1 MREIRDHLLQ
11 AQRGLG
17 RIIESPT
24 ELIERLKSE
33 GKSMGEIEYAVLE
46 LNRIKGAHD
55 SVETALRILG
65 L

>member
-1 MREIRDHLLQ
+1 MREIREHLLQ
-11 AQRGLG
+11 VQRGLG
-17 RIIESPT
+17 RRMESPT
-24 ELIERLKSE
+24 ELIERLNNE

-65 L
+65 S